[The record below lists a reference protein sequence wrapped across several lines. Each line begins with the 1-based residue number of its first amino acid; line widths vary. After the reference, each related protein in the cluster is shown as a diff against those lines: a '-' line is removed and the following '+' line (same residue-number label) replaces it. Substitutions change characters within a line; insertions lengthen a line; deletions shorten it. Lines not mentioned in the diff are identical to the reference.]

1 MLPCKAAIKELCK
14 EKKHLQH
21 NIFDLFNWTFQ
32 LFQTDE
38 VFIRNG
44 HNQTQTQSDFIYH
57 DRMTH
62 CNWPEAKMR
71 LKNTALFFAIRV
83 VALLPIA
90 TWKSNLLSP
99 SSWFDSGKSSKISWT
114 LYPMNE
120 LSWWK
125 EINFTVFGQWNS
137 VDLRRIPFIYGGFH
151 GY

>member
-1 MLPCKAAIKELCK
+1 MLPCKVAIKGLCK

-71 LKNTALFFAIRV
+71 LKNTALFFATRV
-83 VALLPIA
+83 VALFCYPSLHEKV
-90 TWKSNLLSP
+90 TFCHLLH
-99 SSWFDSGKSSKISWT
+99 G
-114 LYPMNE
+114 L
-120 LSWWK
+120 
-125 EINFTVFGQWNS
+125 TVESLQRY
-137 VDLRRIPFIYGGFH
+137 LEPFIPWISYLGGKKSISLFLDSEIVLI
-151 GY
+151 